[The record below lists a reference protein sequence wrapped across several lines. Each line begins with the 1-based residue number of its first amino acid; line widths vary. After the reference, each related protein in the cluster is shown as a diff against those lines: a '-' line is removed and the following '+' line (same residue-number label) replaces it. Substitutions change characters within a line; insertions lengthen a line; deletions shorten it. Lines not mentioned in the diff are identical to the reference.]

1 MSKLAIIGDALSWLQ
16 TARRAAPQ
24 PFGRQPLFLVTR
36 FLHFTRNATR
46 RVPQLSAI
54 LLHRGQAGEIAK
66 NQLPYVC
73 ILWTQ
78 TETSPLISS
87 QQGQWPACVAFQEN
101 NCFISVGVRR
111 LWRGLRFNVS

>member
-78 TETSPLISS
+78 TETSPSISS
-87 QQGQWPACVAFQEN
+87 QKGPWPACLPFPEPHRL
-101 NCFISVGVRR
+101 ISPGV
-111 LWRGLRFNVS
+111 